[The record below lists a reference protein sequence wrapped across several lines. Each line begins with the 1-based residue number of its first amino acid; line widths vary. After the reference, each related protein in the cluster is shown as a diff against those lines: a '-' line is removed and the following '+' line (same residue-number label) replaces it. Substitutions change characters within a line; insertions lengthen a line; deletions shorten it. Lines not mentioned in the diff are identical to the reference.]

1 MSNTQEGVDQDQ
13 SHAFVSQLGVVSDR
27 ELSKRFG
34 LSIYYVKVEREA
46 RGIPAFSHAYVF
58 PEEAQALLG
67 YELDTVISERF
78 SIPLATVHRHRVALG
93 LPRVKNPPL
102 PAAAISLLG
111 TCPDTQLADQF
122 NVTSYLVSE
131 TRKKLGIACF
141 EKPKAQVSKPA
152 ISIQNLPAEAIS
164 LLGTMS
170 DKKIARRFRVYY
182 KHIASH
188 RTSLGIPAYKITTG
202 KNQTEWSS
210 EQIALLGTI
219 PDQDVAD
226 RLGITVKQVCA
237 ERHKRGVAFFNSR
250 SRWTQ
255 ELLALLGTIPDREVA
270 ARSNGVFQTAGVRSK
285 RIKEGIALCT
295 ISRRH
300 TPAIAWTSDMIALIG
315 TLPDQDIADQIGV
328 SRQQV
333 GVRRREMGMAPIKS
347 LGKWPAELLALLG
360 TITDSEV
367 AARSN
372 GLFRTAVVASKRRK
386 KGIALCAMPKKYT
399 YTTWTADK
407 IALIGTL
414 PDQDVAD
421 QIGVPLQ
428 QVSSR
433 RQKMGMAPIKSQVNW
448 PSDLLALL
456 GEIPDTEIAARFKGL
471 FGVRRIRAKRK
482 EVGIAR
488 CNKVLDL
495 EGKPKL
501 PPEAIALLGT
511 IRDTD
516 IAAQF
521 SIPHALVS
529 RTRMGL
535 GVPRADI
542 KPEENLP
549 AEAIPQLGNYP
560 DVEIAERFGLSVYY
574 IHRARHSLEIPAFVK
589 QKSEPKKR
597 PYKSVSMRPQHT
609 WKPEDLALLGTIS
622 DAKMARMTG
631 IPMPTCTYQRIKLG
645 IEPYRASKWTPELT
659 ALLGKVPDEEVVT
672 QSKGLFNIR
681 GVRKKRG
688 QLRIAVCPA
697 PKAPKAK
704 SIGGKAALPEVIE
717 NLGKI
722 SDYEIARRT
731 GVDRASI
738 TRQRQSLGIKAGPR
752 GRKPREWTEE
762 EEALLGKFSDRD
774 VGRKL
779 GISHNIVNARRTI
792 LKIPAAQGAN
802 FWTDSR
808 DALLGTMV
816 DSALA
821 QQFGRSF
828 WEVYER
834 RKMLGIPPFEYAYS
848 RAQQDE
854 MA

>member
-1 MSNTQEGVDQDQ
+1 M
-13 SHAFVSQLGVVSDR
+13 SDR

-78 SIPLATVHRHRVALG
+78 SISLATVHRHRVALG

-141 EKPKAQVSKPA
+141 EKPKAQVSKPV

-255 ELLALLGTIPDREVA
+255 ELLALLGTIPD
-270 ARSNGVFQTAGVRSK
+270 
-285 RIKEGIALCT
+285 
-295 ISRRH
+295 
-300 TPAIAWTSDMIALIG
+300 
-315 TLPDQDIADQIGV
+315 
-328 SRQQV
+328 
-333 GVRRREMGMAPIKS
+333 
-347 LGKWPAELLALLG
+347 
-360 TITDSEV
+360 SEV

-372 GLFRTAVVASKRRK
+372 GLFQTAGVASKRRK
-386 KGIALCAMPKKYT
+386 EGIALRAMPKKYT
-399 YTTWTADK
+399 STTWTADK

-549 AEAIPQLGNYP
+549 AEAIPQLGHYP

-609 WKPEDLALLGTIS
+609 WKPEELALLGTIS

-704 SIGGKAALPEVIE
+704 STGGKAALPEVIE